1 VFLSA
6 KNSPCGPHPVGLTPN
21 IEFMKH
27 SKHTGGRPPLGKAR
41 KQEYRI
47 TLRLVTSI
55 NYACKHWPVLPDV
68 RAPKFS
74 AS

>member
-1 VFLSA
+1 
-6 KNSPCGPHPVGLTPN
+6 
-21 IEFMKH
+21 MKH